1 MFPQFLSLIFDCSM
15 FISGRFGRIEHED
28 QHSRLNHS
36 CCCRHSCC
44 CLDQHSRLNHSCPM
58 VSREKIQ
65 YHLILFWI
73 FMSICILVVYAYYL
87 GLLCK
92 FISSS
97 PSLCKVEPISLST
110 KQSALSLSAFPQ
122 RFFPR
127 GLLYL
132 SGFEMKGLDARSV
145 LLSKDFS

>member
-15 FISGRFGRIEHED
+15 FISGRFGRIEHEE

-92 FISSS
+92 FEFVFLIRLSFANLSRHLLPFVKLNQYLLARNNLHFLYPRFLNVFFRVDCFIS
-97 PSLCKVEPISLST
+97 
-110 KQSALSLSAFPQ
+110 QALRWKA
-122 RFFPR
+122 
-127 GLLYL
+127 
-132 SGFEMKGLDARSV
+132 
-145 LLSKDFS
+145 